1 MRPTTGGVAVLGQGR
16 AARGVATIVV
26 AGGLLAGGCQTDREI
41 TRPEPAPVTEE
52 RLSEALVTEDDV
64 PSPYELADG
73 AEPLG
78 PEIVPEHDCDDELTA
93 LAPAESVD
101 VTFTGAGIDTT
112 LTNTV
117 SYFSGGAGQAASVY
131 NSIISKCRQVVVDD
145 AGLSFTTKPLDFGV
159 LSDDTLPLV
168 VSLESSDGSI
178 EERNVIVIVADD
190 LISTIRLNGPRPTDL
205 NVLDQVTRV
214 AIGNLGLLAQ
224 ET

>member
-1 MRPTTGGVAVLGQGR
+1 MRATTGGGAVLGQGK
-16 AARGVATIVV
+16 AAGAAAIIAAAGV
-26 AGGLLAGGCQTDREI
+26 LAASGCQTDREI

-52 RLSEALVTEDDV
+52 RLTEALLTQDDV
-64 PSPYELADG
+64 PTPYELDDG

-78 PEIVPEHDCDDELTA
+78 PEIVPEHECDDELTA
-93 LAPAESVD
+93 LSPAESAD
-101 VTFTGAGIDTT
+101 VTFTGAGIGTT
-112 LTNTV
+112 LTNTI
-117 SYFSGGAGQAASVY
+117 SYFSGGAGQAANVY

-168 VSLESSDGSI
+168 VTLERDSGSI

>member
-1 MRPTTGGVAVLGQGR
+1 MLGQGKAAR
-16 AARGVATIVV
+16 AAAIVAAASMLV
-26 AGGLLAGGCQTDREI
+26 ASGCQTDREI
-41 TRPEPAPVTEE
+41 TRPDPEPVTAD
-52 RLSEALVTEDDV
+52 RLEGALITEDDV
-64 PSPYELADG
+64 PSPYELAES

-78 PEIVPEHDCDDELTA
+78 PEVVPEHECDDELSA
-93 LAPAESVD
+93 LSPAESAA
-101 VTFTGAGIDTT
+101 VTFTGAGLGTT

-117 SYFSGGAGQAASVY
+117 SHFPDGSGQAASVY

-159 LSDDTLPLV
+159 LSNDTLPLV
-168 VSLESSDGSI
+168 VTLESADGSI

-190 LISTIRLNGPRPTDL
+190 LVSTIRLNGPRPTDL